1 MHRLTVTEIA
11 EYCKN
16 CYYYRGV
23 TPFKRQCYY
32 RVWEEE
38 RIKAP
43 SLILRAKGTCEY
55 ARKPTGYR

>member
-1 MHRLTVTEIA
+1 MSRLSIA
-11 EYCKN
+11 QIAAYCKT

-23 TPFKRQCYY
+23 TAFKKQCYY

-43 SLILRAKGTCEY
+43 SLVLRATGKCEHV
-55 ARKPTGYR
+55 RKLTRDE